1 MKLFLLLF
9 FCHLASPVKH
19 NLKYLF
25 TASSGVHTLPTL
37 VAVATVDEV
46 EIMYCDS
53 NTKVVNPKQIWM
65 EKLFE
70 DEPNHLEWYNQ
81 ACASYGQIFREQIVN
96 VMLDLNQHEGDHI
109 LQRLSGCEWD
119 NDTGEVNGFRWYGYD
134 GEDFLKFDM
143 KTDTWIPAK
152 PQAELTKRKWDN
164 NTDYNRYWKNFHT
177 NICPQWL
184 KKYVSYGRNSL
195 LRTELPSVSLLQKTP
210 ASLVSCHATGFHP
223 NRAEM
228 FWRKDGEEIHDGVK
242 KGEILPNND
251 GTFQMSVNMKLSSNA
266 SEDWKRYDCV
276 FQLSGVDDIITKLN
290 KGMIRTNLVSPTEF
304 VQVTAPAVVIVV
316 GLLLLGLCIA
326 GFFIWRRSNN
336 EFQHART
343 SDL

>member
-1 MKLFLLLF
+1 MSQFLHGQHTHWT
-9 FCHLASPVKH
+9 CHPLSMFGMCLTSVYDMKH

-81 ACASYGQIFREQIVN
+81 ALLFYIAN
-96 VMLDLNQHEGDHI
+96 VKVKYCDHI

-195 LRTELPSVSLLQKTP
+195 LRTVSLLQKTP

-276 FQLSGVDDIITKLN
+276 FQLS
-290 KGMIRTNLVSPTEF
+290 VSPTEF

-336 EFQHART
+336 GKQNKCIHNICCVVYIQSRKK
-343 SDL
+343 